1 MPNRHPRR
9 SLRLVSPIAFLLLVI
24 PLASAPVAAAPQCNH
39 VGQWVVPGKTG
50 TIASDELI
58 AAMADRDI
66 VMLGES
72 HTSANDHR
80 WQLHTLAALRSRR
93 PEMVIGLEMFPR
105 SVQPVLDRWVA
116 GELSEKAFLKQSR
129 WDQVWGYDA
138 DFYLPIFHFARQNRI
153 PLRAVN
159 VDRSLIAKVGRGGWA
174 SIPKAEREGIGDP
187 APASEAYR
195 GILSNIFSQ
204 HSGTTRERSED
215 KAEQETGLDRF
226 VQAQLTWDRAMAEG
240 LATAH
245 RKNPDA
251 LVVGIIGRGHL
262 ENGHG
267 VPHQLVDLGIEETAV
282 LLTANA
288 GKGCPELAAGF
299 ADAVF
304 LLGNGGEAAKAPT
317 PRLGV
322 MIESGDQGVRV
333 MRVVKGS
340 VAEDAAIAASDVIVS
355 AAGLDVRNSSELIEI
370 VRRQAPG
377 TWLPIVVRRG
387 DQMVGIV
394 AKFPKLTGKA
404 E

>member
-1 MPNRHPRR
+1 MPNPHPRR
-9 SLRLVSPIAFLLLVI
+9 RLRLISPIVFLLAAM
-24 PLASAPVAAAPQCNH
+24 PLASTTAAAAPQCEY
-39 VGQWVVPGKTG
+39 VGQWVVPGKPG
-50 TIASDELI
+50 AIASDELT
-58 AAMADRDI
+58 AAMAERDI

-80 WQLHTLAALRSRR
+80 WQLHSLAALRARR
-93 PEMVIGLEMFPR
+93 PDMVIGLEMFPR

-116 GELSEKAFLKQSR
+116 GDLSEKAFLKESR

-138 DFYLPIFHFARQNRI
+138 DFYLPIFHFARQYRI
-153 PLRAVN
+153 PMRAVN

-174 SIPKAEREGIGDP
+174 SVPKAERQGIGDP
-187 APASEAYR
+187 APAAEAYR
-195 GILSNIFSQ
+195 EMLSNIFSQ
-204 HSGTTRERSED
+204 HSGSTRKRSED
-215 KAEQETGLDRF
+215 KAEQQKGFERF

-240 LATAH
+240 LAAAH

-262 ENGHG
+262 EHGHG
-267 VPHQLVDLGIEETAV
+267 VPHQLADLGVAETAV
-282 LLTANA
+282 LLTADA
-288 GKGCPELAAGF
+288 GTGCPELTAGL

-304 LLGNGGEAAKAPT
+304 LFGNGGEAAKAPT

-340 VAEDAAIAASDVIVS
+340 VAEEAKIAQSDIIVS
-355 AAGLDVRNSSELIEI
+355 AAGLDVRKSSELIEI

-377 TWLPIVVRRG
+377 TWLPLIVRRG
-387 DQMVGIV
+387 DNMVGIV
-394 AKFPKLTGKA
+394 AKFPKLTGRG